1 MISRAGGFPALGYGQ
16 VNGALAQLRTPLMD
30 ISGLLSTDLTEFLTD
45 LDPAGPE
52 VLQALSML
60 RRDLTVAVPSFQAL
74 RLAFQLEG
82 VPIALTVADGVRPPV
97 TTMRL
102 PLWWLS
108 MDQDASSITFYA
120 AVPGAFVD
128 LAADLTHTLGL
139 DANAVT
145 LDGLG
150 PEILA
155 LGLSSGLTGL
165 AGFTAVNRAIGMLM
179 AGGFDID
186 DARAELAARAART
199 GLTLVEVAERQVA
212 AWPHR
217 AMP

>member
-1 MISRAGGFPALGYGQ
+1 MNIPG
-16 VNGALAQLRTPLMD
+16 V
-30 ISGLLSTDLTEFLTD
+30 LSTDLSEFLNG

-52 VLQALSML
+52 VLQAMSLL
-60 RRDLTVAVPSFQAL
+60 RRDLTLAVPSFQAL

-82 VPIALTVADGVRPPV
+82 VPIALTVADGVRPIV

-108 MDQDASSITFYA
+108 TEQDASSITFYA
-120 AVPGAFVD
+120 AVRGAFVD
-128 LAADLTHTLGL
+128 LAADLTHSLGL
-139 DANAVT
+139 DANAVI
-145 LDGLG
+145 LDGLA
-150 PEILA
+150 PEVMA
-155 LGLSSGLTGL
+155 VTLSSGLTGL

-217 AMP
+217 AVP

>member
-1 MISRAGGFPALGYGQ
+1 M
-16 VNGALAQLRTPLMD
+16 N
-30 ISGLLSTDLTEFLTD
+30 ISGLVSTDLTEFLTD

-52 VLQALSML
+52 VLQSLSLL
-60 RRDLTVAVPSFQAL
+60 RRDLTLAVPSFQAL

-82 VPIALTVADGVRPPV
+82 VPIALTVADGARPPV
-97 TTMRL
+97 TTLRL

-108 MDQDASSITFYA
+108 TDQDASSITFFA
-120 AVPGAFVD
+120 AAPGAFVD

-145 LDGLG
+145 LDGLA
-150 PEILA
+150 PEVLA
-155 LGLSSGLTGL
+155 MTLSSGLTGL

-179 AGGFDID
+179 AAGFDIA
-186 DARAELAARAART
+186 DARAELAARAVRT
-199 GLTLVEVAERQVA
+199 GVTLVEVAVRQVA

-217 AMP
+217 PMP

>member
-1 MISRAGGFPALGYGQ
+1 M
-16 VNGALAQLRTPLMD
+16 N
-30 ISGLLSTDLTEFLTD
+30 ISGVLSTDLSEFLTD

-52 VLQALSML
+52 VLQAMSLL
-60 RRDLTVAVPSFQAL
+60 RRDLTLAVPSFQAL

-82 VPIALTVADGVRPPV
+82 VPIALTVADGIRPVV

-108 MDQDASSITFYA
+108 TEQDASSITFYA
-120 AVPGAFVD
+120 AAPGAFVD
-128 LAADLTHTLGL
+128 LAADLTHSLGL
-139 DANAVT
+139 EANAVV
-145 LDGLG
+145 LDGLT
-150 PEILA
+150 PEVLA
-155 LGLSSGLTGL
+155 VALSSGLTGL

-179 AGGFDID
+179 AAGFDID

-199 GLTLVEVAERQVA
+199 GVTLVEVAERQVA

-217 AMP
+217 AAP